1 MPDSNE
7 PMWQGSDSQPNH
19 SQPLSQIGLLRWV
32 AIIGTSVV
40 FLWRATS
47 LSRMQ
52 PRQDWGIV
60 VVIVAV
66 LAVGLTCLMLMPV
79 ATGRLR
85 RHMDLLL
92 PFGLYVIA
100 QALLGGLAAIPIVS
114 SLLTPSWSLKILS
127 LSFSLSLIFVLQIA
141 LAVVYAA
148 WTTIL
153 ILQAVRQDHVDPIR
167 GLAAMPNCFWGVFG
181 AEALGWTVLFAGLAI
196 AITLGAVAIPLA
208 LIAIAVFSVVW
219 NLMTTALLPVVVAER
234 RPFGE
239 SVREGIRISWEGKS
253 RWWLPVVAQM
263 VLLGWVTLI
272 VVSYTSNPRPGSF
285 STQNKTAFGINGF
298 WTGGYDNEC
307 QWHTKLM
314 ATVEAEPLPLAEFL
328 LGAVFAVL
336 AIVVKLEITARV
348 YPAMQIAEG
357 NSNPANHES
366 PQPT

>member
-1 MPDSNE
+1 VPDSNE
-7 PMWQGSDSQPNH
+7 PMWQEPDNTPNG
-19 SQPLSQIGLLRWV
+19 PAPRPTMLPEIGLLRWV
-32 AIIGTSVV
+32 AIIGTGVV

-52 PRQDWGIV
+52 PRQGWGIV

-66 LAVGLTCLMLMPV
+66 LAVGLTCLKFMPV

-92 PFGLYVIA
+92 PFGLCTVA
-100 QALLGGLAAIPIVS
+100 EALLEGLAAIPVVS
-114 SLLTPSWSLKILS
+114 SLLTPSWPLRILS

-141 LAVVYAA
+141 LAVLYAG

-153 ILQAVRQDHVDPIR
+153 ILQAVREDDVDPIQ
-167 GLAAMPNCFWGVFG
+167 GFTTALNWFWRVLG
-181 AEALGWTVLFAGLAI
+181 AEALGWTVLFGMLAI
-196 AITLGAVAIPLA
+196 AITVGAVVLPLA

-219 NLMTTALLPVVVAER
+219 NLMTAALLPVVVAER
-234 RPFGE
+234 KPFGE
-239 SVREGIRISWEGKS
+239 SVREGIRISWGGKS
-253 RWWLPVVAQM
+253 RWWLPVLAQM
-263 VLLGWVTLI
+263 VLLGWITFI
-272 VVSYTSNPRPGSF
+272 VVSYTSSPRPGSF

-328 LGAVFAVL
+328 LGVVFAVL
-336 AIVVKLEITARV
+336 AIVVKLEITAHV
-348 YPAMQIAEG
+348 YSPAETAEDE
-357 NSNPANHES
+357 P
-366 PQPT
+366 